1 MRSMTAFTTGS
12 IELAGCNIS
21 CNLLSFNSR
30 FLDINLT
37 IPGAL
42 HHAQTLIYEK
52 VREKIKRGRI
62 EMNFYLEED
71 DYLNSPFYLENVE
84 LYVEQIK
91 KIKEKFNLQ
100 GEINISILSN
110 LPEIYR
116 RSSVD
121 KIEWTELEVFIDN
134 ILLELIKIKE
144 REGAF
149 MQKDLMEK
157 IQLFKETYFFI
168 REKSEEGS
176 EEHKEKILEDI
187 KKLNDLD
194 IKISRDDINLFA
206 FKGDVNEEL
215 VRLESH
221 IDFFEELLNEGGTVG
236 RRLRFLLQEMAR
248 EANTMAVKAS
258 DANIS
263 ADVVSIKEELEKIR
277 EQVQNIE

>member
-12 IELAGCNIS
+12 IELSGCNIS

-37 IPGAL
+37 VPGAL
-42 HHAQTLIYEK
+42 HHAQTLIYER

-62 EMNFYLEED
+62 EMNIYLEED
-71 DYLNSPFYLENVE
+71 DYLNSPLYLKNVE
-84 LYVEQIK
+84 LYIEQFK
-91 KIKEKFNLQ
+91 KIKEKFNLE
-100 GEINISILSN
+100 GEINVSMLSN
-110 LPEIYR
+110 LPEIYK

-121 KIEWTELEVFIDN
+121 KIEWAELEAFIDN
-134 ILLELIKIKE
+134 LLMELVKIKE

-168 REKSEEGS
+168 KEKSEEGS
-176 EEHKEKILEDI
+176 EVQKEKILEDI

-221 IDFFEELLNEGGTVG
+221 IDYFEELLNEGGTVG

-248 EANTMAVKAS
+248 EVNTIGAKAY
-258 DANIS
+258 S
-263 ADVVSIKEELEKIR
+263 AELVHNVIDLKELIDEMR
-277 EQVQNIE
+277 EQVENIE

>member
-1 MRSMTAFTTGS
+1 MTAFTTGS

-37 IPGAL
+37 VPGVL
-42 HHAQTLIYEK
+42 HHAQTLIYERI
-52 VREKIKRGRI
+52 REKIKRGRI
-62 EMNFYLEED
+62 EMNIYLEED
-71 DYLNSPFYLENVE
+71 DYLKSPLYLKNVE
-84 LYVEQIK
+84 LYIEQLK
-91 KIKEKFNLQ
+91 KIKEKLNLQ
-100 GEINISILSN
+100 GEINVSMLSN

-121 KIEWTELEVFIDN
+121 KIEWAELEVFIDN
-134 ILLELIKIKE
+134 LLMELVKIKE

-168 REKSEEGS
+168 KEKSEEGS
-176 EEHKEKILEDI
+176 EVQKDKILEDI

-221 IDFFEELLNEGGTVG
+221 IDYFEELLNEGGTVG

-248 EANTMAVKAS
+248 EVNTIGAKAY
-258 DANIS
+258 S
-263 ADVVSIKEELEKIR
+263 AELVHNVIDLKELIDEMR
-277 EQVQNIE
+277 EEVENIE